1 MATPTMFYRPFVDGS
16 DVTKCIENEAGK
28 WEWQIVE
35 IEDGDAPPEGWKS
48 LPVVIEA
55 SETVSEPEKPAKRK
69 KKTEAE
75 PVADEAVD
83 GDGN

>member
-1 MATPTMFYRPFVDGS
+1 MANDLINGDG
-16 DVTKCIENEAGK
+16 AGK
-28 WEWQIVE
+28 PAPEADTSLWMYRGQEGRLFARK
-35 IEDGDAPPEGWKS
+35 EDVPEGEGWKDAPYD
-48 LPVVIEA
+48 LEA
-55 SETVSEPEKPAKRK
+55 ETVSEPEKPVKRK